1 MGEWGNEE
9 VISQAGLRAKIAQIG
24 LQGFGVRPM
33 GVVMVIDLQTNLGII
48 ISGNGS

>member
-33 GVVMVIDLQTNLGII
+33 GVVMVISNVREQGLKE
-48 ISGNGS
+48 